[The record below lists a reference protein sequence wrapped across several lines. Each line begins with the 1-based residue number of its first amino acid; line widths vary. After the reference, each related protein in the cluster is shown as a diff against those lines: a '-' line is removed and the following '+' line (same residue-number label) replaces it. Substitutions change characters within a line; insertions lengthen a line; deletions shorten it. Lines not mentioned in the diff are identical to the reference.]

1 MRHPTLLLN
10 LLLISLAA
18 GWPVLAELPAPTQ
31 AAIDAAV
38 TKTMSA
44 AGVASV
50 SIAIVKDAQIAYV
63 KAYGDARLQPK
74 MPATPEMRYKIA
86 SNSKQITAT
95 AILLLAE
102 DGKLSVDD
110 PVSRFLPDLTR
121 AKEVTIRELL
131 SHTSGYQDYYPLDYV
146 APFMTRKAS
155 PDNIV
160 DTWAKKPLD
169 FDPGTQWQYSNTNY
183 TIAGLIIEKITGKP
197 IIEFL
202 RERIFQRLGMQ
213 SPIDVDAVPW
223 SGHDATGYVR
233 YALGPSRVAPG
244 EAQGWMYAAG
254 ELGMTASDLARWDIS
269 LMNDTILKPESLKQL
284 TTEVHL
290 KNGAGTGY
298 ALGLGVSNRNG
309 HRKWSHGGGADG
321 FISENF
327 TLPDDKI
334 SVTVLTNQE
343 DPAPHRIASDIE
355 AILIAPP
362 ADPGAATAL
371 AAVRGIFSGLQKGEL
386 DRSLLS
392 EDGNAYFTP
401 AVIADFRDSLKPLGA
416 PEEFK
421 QSSMSLRGGM
431 VFRSFSIK
439 TAKKRLSLTTFAMPD
454 GKLAQYMIYPANA
467 GD

>member
-1 MRHPTLLLN
+1 MSNCILFLVFT
-10 LLLISLAA
+10 AA
-18 GWPVLAELPAPTQ
+18 LPVFAELPATTQ

-38 TKTMSA
+38 KKTMA
-44 AGVASV
+44 EAGVASV

-63 KAYGDARLQPK
+63 HAYGDARLQPK
-74 MPATPEMRYKIA
+74 TPATPQMRYKIA

-102 DGKLSVDD
+102 AGKLSIDD

-121 AKEVTIRELL
+121 ANEVTVRELL
-131 SHTSGYQDYYPLDYV
+131 SHTSGYQDYYPLDFV
-146 APFMTRKAS
+146 APFMAQKAS
-155 PDNIV
+155 PQHIV
-160 DTWAKKPLD
+160 DTWATKPLD
-169 FDPGTQWQYSNTNY
+169 FDPGTEWQYSNTNY

-197 IIEFL
+197 VFEFL
-202 RERIFQRLGMQ
+202 REHIFEPLGMH

-223 SGHDATGYVR
+223 SETDATGYVR

-254 ELGMTASDLARWDIS
+254 ELGMTPSDLARWDIS
-269 LMNDTILKPESLKQL
+269 LMNDTILKPESLKEL

-298 ALGLGVSNRNG
+298 ALGLDVSNRKG
-309 HRKWSHGGGADG
+309 HRKWAHGGGADG

-343 DPAPHRIASDIE
+343 DPAAHRIASAIE
-355 AILIAPP
+355 SILIAPP
-362 ADPGAATAL
+362 ADPDAPAAL
-371 AAVRGIFSGLQKGEL
+371 ARVRGIFSGLQNGTLNRKL
-386 DRSLLS
+386 MS

-401 AVIADFRDSLKPLGA
+401 KVIADFRNSLGPLGA
-416 PEEFK
+416 PLEFK
-421 QSSMSLRGGM
+421 QTAMYLRGGM
-431 VFRSFSIK
+431 MYRSFSIR
-439 TAKKRLSLTTFAMPD
+439 TAKKRLELTTFAMPD
-454 GKLAQYMIYPANA
+454 GKLAQYMIYPAA
-467 GD
+467 AR

>member
-1 MRHPTLLLN
+1 MYHRILLVL
-10 LLLISLAA
+10 LAA
-18 GWPVLAELPAPTQ
+18 NLPGFAELPAAQQ

-38 TKTMSA
+38 KKTMA
-44 AGVASV
+44 EAGVASV

-63 KAYGDARLQPK
+63 HAYGDARLQPK
-74 MPATPEMRYKIA
+74 TPATPAMRYKIA

-121 AKEVTIRELL
+121 ANEVTIRELL

-146 APFMTRKAS
+146 APFMAQKAS
-155 PDNIV
+155 PQHIV

-197 IIEFL
+197 VIEFL
-202 RERIFQRLGMQ
+202 RERIFNPLGMH

-223 SGHDATGYVR
+223 SDADATGYVR

-254 ELGMTASDLARWDIS
+254 ELGMTASDLALWDIS
-269 LMNDTILKPESLKQL
+269 LMNDTVLKPASLQEL

-343 DPAPHRIASDIE
+343 DPAPHRIAADIQD
-355 AILIAPP
+355 ILIAPA
-362 ADPGAATAL
+362 ADPDAPAAL
-371 AAVRGIFSGLQKGEL
+371 ARVRRIFSGLQDGKL
-386 DRSLLS
+386 DRSLFS
-392 EDGNAYFTP
+392 EDGKAYFTA
-401 AVIADFRDSLKPLGA
+401 AVIADFRTSLQPLGA
-416 PEEFK
+416 PLEFK
-421 QSSMSLRGGM
+421 QSGMSHRGGM

-439 TAKKRLSLTTFAMPD
+439 TARKALELTTFATPE
-454 GKLAQYMIYPANA
+454 GKLAQYMIYPVEPR
-467 GD
+467 

>member
-1 MRHPTLLLN
+1 MPNRKLV
-10 LLLISLAA
+10 LILAA
-18 GWPVLAELPAPTQ
+18 AGLPIFAQLPAQTE
-31 AAIDAAV
+31 ASIDAAV
-38 TKTMSA
+38 KKTMAA
-44 AGVASV
+44 AGVTSV
-50 SIAIVKDAQIAYV
+50 SIAIVKDARIAYV
-63 KAYGDARLQPK
+63 KAYGDARLEPK
-74 MPATPEMRYKIA
+74 IPATPEMRYKIA

-95 AILLLAE
+95 ALLLLAE
-102 DGKLSVDD
+102 DGKLSIDD

-121 AKEVTIRELL
+121 ANEVAIRELL

-146 APFMTRKAS
+146 APFMAQKVS
-155 PDNIV
+155 PQHIV

-169 FDPGTQWQYSNTNY
+169 FEPGTQWQYSNTNY

-197 IIEFL
+197 VFEFV
-202 RERIFQRLGMQ
+202 RARILEPLGMH
-213 SPIDVDAVPW
+213 SAIDVDATPW
-223 SGHDATGYVR
+223 SDRDATGYVR

-244 EAQGWMYAAG
+244 EAKGWMYAAG

-269 LMNDTILKPESLKQL
+269 LMNGTVLKPASLKEL

-309 HRKWSHGGGADG
+309 HRKWAHGGGADG

-327 TLPDDKI
+327 TLPDDRI

-343 DPAPHRIASDIE
+343 DPAAHQIASDIE
-355 AILIAPP
+355 GILIAPP
-362 ADPGAATAL
+362 ADPDAPAAL
-371 AAVRGIFSGLQKGEL
+371 ERVRGIFSGLQNGKL

-392 EDGNAYFTP
+392 DDGNAYFTP
-401 AVIADFRDSLKPLGA
+401 AVVADFEKSLKPLGA
-416 PEEFK
+416 PVEFK

-439 TAKKRLSLTTFAMPD
+439 TATKALLLTTFALAD
-454 GKLAQYMIYPANA
+454 GKLAQYMIYPAERK
-467 GD
+467 

>member
-1 MRHPTLLLN
+1 MAACYTHPKAAMLNHTIFLLF
-10 LLLISLAA
+10 LA
-18 GWPVLAELPAPTQ
+18 AELPAPMQT
-31 AAIDAAV
+31 AIDTAV
-38 TKTMSA
+38 KKTMSE

-63 KAYGDARLQPK
+63 RAYGDARLEPK
-74 MPATPEMRYKIA
+74 TPATPGMRYKIA

-102 DGKLSVDD
+102 EGKLSVDD

-121 AKEVTIRELL
+121 ANEVTIRELL

-146 APFMTRKAS
+146 APFMTQKAS
-155 PDNIV
+155 PQHIV

-197 IIEFL
+197 VIEFL
-202 RERIFQRLGMQ
+202 REHIFQALGMH

-223 SGHDATGYVR
+223 SAADATGYVR

-269 LMNDTILKPESLKQL
+269 LINDTILKPASLKEL

-309 HRKWSHGGGADG
+309 HRKWAHGGGADG

-355 AILIAPP
+355 SILIAPP
-362 ADPGAATAL
+362 PDPDAPAAL
-371 AAVRGIFSGLQKGEL
+371 ARVRGIFTGLQNGKL

-392 EDGNAYFTP
+392 DDGNAYFT
-401 AVIADFRDSLKPLGA
+401 AKVIADFRDSLKPLGTPA
-416 PEEFK
+416 EFK
-421 QSSMSLRGGM
+421 QTSMSLRGGM

-439 TAKKRLSLTTFAMPD
+439 AANKRLELTTFATPD
-454 GKLAQYMIYPANA
+454 GKLAQYMIYPAAN
-467 GD
+467 